1 MFAIAVSSPR
11 DPAQHVPHVGRRREV
26 LWCTDKRSLSRPSFS
41 QQVFR
46 SAEERRMSL
55 EQSATRHYELG
66 SLEAAILEALPRVGK
81 DSEKP
86 VHGDLPPPCPS
97 PKSAAC

>member
-1 MFAIAVSSPR
+1 
-11 DPAQHVPHVGRRREV
+11 
-26 LWCTDKRSLSRPSFS
+26 
-41 QQVFR
+41 
-46 SAEERRMSL
+46 MSL